1 MKKRRRQY
9 ARHCLFDVCS
19 VGRLVV
25 LSHSMSLLILNQE
38 AVIQFFIGQ
47 NSQNPICMYPTLSPY
62 IIRNHQKYIAAWT
75 NCPTNWEAI
84 MSQRF
89 LLLFLSRRANGLAY
103 SSISPTHER
112 FMVQKTNVPW
122 FPFSTLHQH
131 MKLLIKRHTSCNF
144 HFRLYQN
151 MKLLIKRHISCTS
164 IFNHTVNY
172 EFKTHGRISF
182 MSHCNFHSRPASFVA
197 SFKCEIIFGMS
208 KGPNFHLHRV
218 SCF

>member
-1 MKKRRRQY
+1 
-9 ARHCLFDVCS
+9 
-19 VGRLVV
+19 
-25 LSHSMSLLILNQE
+25 MSLLILNQE
-38 AVIQFFIGQ
+38 VVIQFFIGQ
-47 NSQNPICMYPTLSPY
+47 NSQNLICMYHTLSPY

-103 SSISPTHER
+103 SSISPTHQR
-112 FMVQKTNVPW
+112 FMLQKTNIPW
-122 FPFSTLHQH
+122 YPFSTLHQH

-144 HFRLYQN
+144 HVQLYQN
-151 MKLLIKRHISCTS
+151 VKLLIKRHISCAS

-182 MSHCNFHSRPASFVA
+182 TSHCNFHSRPASFVV
-197 SFKCEIIFGMS
+197 SFWVSNYFWNVQGSKFSFTSGFLFLIVTVQMFGMIYIL
-208 KGPNFHLHRV
+208 LH
-218 SCF
+218 FLFIL

>member
-1 MKKRRRQY
+1 MKNRRRQDE
-9 ARHCLFDVCS
+9 RHSLFNVCS

-89 LLLFLSRRANGLAY
+89 LPLFLSRWANGLAY
-103 SSISPTHER
+103 SSISPTHQR
-112 FMVQKTNVPW
+112 FMVQKTNVHW
-122 FPFSTLHQH
+122 FLFSTLRKHEIIDQKKYPLNPFST
-131 MKLLIKRHTSCNF
+131 TPN
-144 HFRLYQN
+144 
-151 MKLLIKRHISCTS
+151 
-164 IFNHTVNY
+164 NHV
-172 EFKTHGRISF
+172 FQTHGMISF
-182 MSHCNFHSRPASFVA
+182 TFIVTFIV
-197 SFKCEIIFGMS
+197 GQ
-208 KGPNFHLHRV
+208 LV
-218 SCF
+218 L